1 MKIDE
6 NYIESIDS
14 DFKDGLIDRK
24 EAKNKLAE
32 YAKESFN
39 FDLNKQKSF
48 DNMVVQLREYI
59 ENYEEEPTVDDGT
72 GFTIGDLIE
81 AADQKDGKSIF
92 NEAKPEAL
100 ELIDT
105 LVHKGPTPE
114 AVELPYKGEE
124 VKIVPLTTQVTP
136 IEQVKKE
143 NEPIIEEEKIQPA
156 PPEAKYELPKDFSPT
171 ITLIGRSPGF
181 YTLSWWIY
189 KWILEN
195 KDWKERPESC
205 PEYSAINILK
215 SLIYFINRDG
225 QVRIRETRNSSY
237 AILK

>member
-6 NYIESIDS
+6 NYIESIDTE
-14 DFKDGLIDRK
+14 FKEGLIDRK
-24 EAKNKLAE
+24 EAKNKLAD

-48 DNMVVQLREYI
+48 DNMVVQLREYV
-59 ENYEEEPTVDDGT
+59 ENYEEPTADEGE
-72 GFTIGDLIE
+72 GFTISDIIE

-100 ELIDT
+100 DLIDG
-105 LVHKGPTPE
+105 LVHKGPAPKT
-114 AVELPYKGEE
+114 VELPYKGEE
-124 VKIVPLTTQVTP
+124 VKIVPLSTQVTP
-136 IEQVKKE
+136 VEPVKE
-143 NEPIIEEEKIQPA
+143 LSESIIEEEKIQPA
-156 PPEAKYELPKDFSPT
+156 TTEGPYNLPEDFTPT
-171 ITLIGRSPGF
+171 IMLIGRAPGF

-195 KDWKERPESC
+195 EDWKERPEDC

-225 QVRIRETRNSSY
+225 QVRIRETRNSSFVV
-237 AILK
+237 LK

>member
-1 MKIDE
+1 MKIDQE
-6 NYIESIDS
+6 YIDS
-14 DFKDGLIDRK
+14 IVEEQDNGNITKQ
-24 EAKNKLAE
+24 EAKIMLAD

-39 FDLNKQKSF
+39 FDVKRTKTF
-48 DNMVVQLREYI
+48 DNMVKDIKEYV
-59 ENYEEEPTVDDGT
+59 ENYVEEPTVDDGN
-72 GFTIGDLIE
+72 GLSISDLIE
-81 AADQKDGKSIF
+81 AADQKDGKSVF

-100 ELIDT
+100 DLIDN
-105 LVHKGPTPE
+105 LVHKGPVPE

-136 IEQVKKE
+136 VESAQKVSETIK
-143 NEPIIEEEKIQPA
+143 EEEKTQPDVVQGS
-156 PPEAKYELPKDFSPT
+156 YELPKDFSPT
-171 ITLIGRSPGF
+171 IMLIGRAPGF

-195 KDWKERPESC
+195 EDWKERPETC

-225 QVRIRETRNSSY
+225 QVRIRETRNSSFVV
-237 AILK
+237 LK